1 MCGGIYEEDFT
12 GEMWMNKKP
21 MIDRGLLGGVTLES
35 AVKLVEFLKCEAD
48 MDDDLTTVEY
58 YNGMLEG
65 LNANMAGE
73 ICSEALEREIKAYG
87 IETCINFKAFP
98 TDDRSLIELGED
110 RYQDRPKCPQ

>member
-1 MCGGIYEEDFT
+1 MS
-12 GEMWMNKKP
+12 KKP
-21 MIDRGLLGGVTLES
+21 TIDRGLLGGVTYES
-35 AVKLVEFLKCEAD
+35 AVKLVEFLKREAD

-73 ICSEALEREIKAYG
+73 ICSEALEKEIKAYG

-98 TDDRSLIELGED
+98 TDDRSLIELGTD
-110 RYQDRPKCPQ
+110 RDKD

>member
-1 MCGGIYEEDFT
+1 MS
-12 GEMWMNKKP
+12 KKP
-21 MIDRGLLGGVTLES
+21 TIDRGLLGGVTLDS
-35 AVKLVEFLKCEAD
+35 AVKLVEFLRCEAD

-73 ICSEALEREIKAYG
+73 ICSEALEKEIKAYG

-98 TDDRSLIELGED
+98 TDDRSLIELGTD
-110 RYQDRPKCPQ
+110 RDKD

>member
-1 MCGGIYEEDFT
+1 MS
-12 GEMWMNKKP
+12 KKP
-21 MIDRGLLGGVTLES
+21 TIDRGLLGGVTLES

-87 IETCINFKAFP
+87 IEIIEHP
-98 TDDRSLIELGED
+98 TAVTGDDRSLIELGED

>member
-1 MCGGIYEEDFT
+1 MS
-12 GEMWMNKKP
+12 KKP

-35 AVKLVEFLKCEAD
+35 AVKLVEFLKREAD

-87 IETCINFKAFP
+87 IETIEHP
-98 TDDRSLIELGED
+98 TSVAGDDGSTSALGTD
-110 RYQDRPKCPQ
+110 GDQDRPSCPQ